1 MNRYFT
7 LPLAVLAVTALAA
20 CQEDGGTATVQTET
34 NFSLAGFHA
43 WPEGQA
49 ETADL
54 TSVGRDNLVIVVD
67 RSGSMDG
74 NACQSSNTKS
84 EETIAALKQFI
95 PLIPSDVAVGYV
107 DFGTNVEVTVPLGTN
122 NVPALLAAAE
132 AHRAD
137 MDSTDLTE
145 AVRTAHAMLA
155 AQALAQNS
163 TGTYRMVIITDGAAD
178 NNSSLRRVLSEVNT
192 TPVEVMT
199 AGFCIGS
206 NHALNQPED
215 TVYVEANSTEDLV
228 GVLTAA
234 VSGEAQDFTFDFTS
248 AEPATQPVQ

>member
-7 LPLAVLAVTALAA
+7 LPLAILAVTALAA
-20 CQEDGGTATVQTET
+20 CQEDGGTAAVQNET

-54 TSVGRDNLVIVVD
+54 ESVGRDNLVIVVD

-74 NACQSSNTKS
+74 GACQSSNSKS
-84 EETIAALKQFI
+84 QETIAALKQFI
-95 PLIPSDVAVGYV
+95 PLIPNDVAVGYV
-107 DFGTNVEVTVPLGTN
+107 DFGSSVEVTVPLGTN

-137 MDSTDLTE
+137 MGGTDLTD
-145 AVRTAHAMLA
+145 AVRTAHTMLA

-199 AGFCIGS
+199 AGFCIGG

-248 AEPATQPVQ
+248 AEPAAPAVQ